1 MADIFSEEKRSYV
14 MSRIKSKDT
23 KPEMIVRKYLHAQ
36 GFRYGL
42 HNKRLPGKPDL
53 VLKKY
58 KTCIFVNGCFWHGHK
73 QCKTGTRLPKT
84 RTEWWR
90 EKINKNRKRD
100 IQKITEL
107 LGLGWC
113 VITVWECDL
122 KVKKRVGTLEKLEK
136 LLVNNGGL
144 KPTVID

>member
-42 HNKRLPGKPDL
+42 HNARLPGKPDL
-53 VLKKY
+53 VLRKY

-73 QCKTGTRLPKT
+73 HCKAGTRIPET
-84 RTEWWR
+84 RTEWWK
-90 EKINKNRKRD
+90 EKLSNNRKRD
-100 IQKITEL
+100 LRKVAEL
-107 LGLGWC
+107 LDLNWN

-122 KVKKRVGTLEKLEK
+122 KIKKREQTLIQLTQQLIQNQSQEL
-136 LLVNNGGL
+136 
-144 KPTVID
+144 

>member
-1 MADIFSEEKRSYV
+1 

-36 GFRYGL
+36 GFRYRL
-42 HNKRLPGKPDL
+42 HNDRLPGKPDL

-73 QCKTGTRLPKT
+73 QCKTGTRLPAT
-84 RTEWWR
+84 RTEWWK

-100 IQKITEL
+100 IQKIAEL
-107 LGLGWC
+107 LGLGWS

-122 KVKKRVGTLEKLEK
+122 KVKKREGTLEE
-136 LLVNNGGL
+136 LVESLINNGGF
-144 KPTVID
+144 KTRRY